1 MDFAPLNVCNI
12 ILAMDYTRQSA
23 KGKLKKKKYMQEHV
37 RSSSEPPPGQ
47 QLGMPENQVPHS
59 YPVYKMFGAAHAF
72 P

>member
-1 MDFAPLNVCNI
+1 MCTAGHVFILI
-12 ILAMDYTRQSA
+12 ILPRLT
-23 KGKLKKKKYMQEHV
+23 LKYMQEHV

-59 YPVYKMFGAAHAF
+59 YPVFGAAHAF